1 MCDKKTVLARSF
13 LLLIGLALMS
23 LSDSSWVSMDE
34 DNVVIE
40 RKFYIAS
47 PDMLYYPEEGE
58 SLSVFLDDDLINKE
72 ASEPVEKSEEDCIN
86 DYVELICESYW
97 NVTPELVESVILSES
112 SYNPKAKNGNHVGL
126 MQVSTKWHKDRAS
139 NLGVEDLYDPYGNIL
154 VGVNYLDELIAQT
167 DGDVAWALMIYN
179 MGHKKAYE
187 LYSQGIISSYA
198 STILSRI

>member
-34 DNVVIE
+34 DNVAIE

-47 PDMLYYPEEGE
+47 PDMLYYPEEGG

-72 ASEPVEKSEEDCIN
+72 ASEPVEKSEEDYIN
-86 DYVELICESYW
+86 DYVELICESYS
-97 NVTPELVESVILSES
+97 NVTPKLVESVILSES
-112 SYNPKAKNGNHVGL
+112 SYNPKAENGHHVGL

>member
-13 LLLIGLALMS
+13 LLLIGLTLMS
-23 LSDSSWVSMDE
+23 LSDSSWMSMDE

-40 RKFYIAS
+40 RKFYVAS

-72 ASEPVEKSEEDCIN
+72 ASEPVEKSEEDYIN
-86 DYVELICESYW
+86 DYVELICESYS

-112 SYNPKAKNGNHVGL
+112 GYNPKAKNGNHVGL

-139 NLGVEDLYDPYGNIL
+139 NLGVKDLYDPYGNIL

-179 MGHKKAYE
+179 MGHKKAYK
-187 LYSQGIISSYA
+187 LYSQGNISSYA
-198 STILSRI
+198 SIILSRI

>member
-1 MCDKKTVLARSF
+1 MCDKKTVLARLF
-13 LLLIGLALMS
+13 LLLISLTLMS
-23 LSDSSWVSMDE
+23 LSDSSLVSTDE

-86 DYVELICESYW
+86 DYVELICESYS